1 MQTEQQDLDRV
12 KAEIQEVKQELASA
26 EQAGD
31 GAQVDLVCQKLNSL
45 GKNEGYIQATPI
57 CSDLSTAACAL
68 VLMSLCSMAA
78 GKIAHVS
85 ASISPKPSQ
94 PFCGA
99 LRHLHVSLGNVA
111 WTADLT
117 QLLVW
122 LEGLLLTVHTQLERW
137 HVNV

>member
-1 MQTEQQDLDRV
+1 MQAEQQNLDHV
-12 KAEIQEVKQELASA
+12 KAQIQEVNQELAAA

-31 GAQVDLVCQKLNSL
+31 GAQADLLRNKLTSL
-45 GKNEGYIQATPI
+45 SKKEGYTQAIPI
-57 CSDLSTAACAL
+57 FSDLSTAATAL

-78 GKIAHVS
+78 SKMAHVS

-94 PFCGA
+94 PFSGA

-111 WTADLT
+111 WTADLK

-122 LEGLLLTVHTQLERW
+122 LEGLLLTVPTQLERW